1 MFKPFSRAQG
11 NLKGPFPISSVR
23 DYCTVFKRMIDS
35 LKFNKN
41 IKIKIKISGNICD
54 LQKNNNY
61 ILLLY

>member
-35 LKFNKN
+35 LKFNTFRKYLRFTE
-41 IKIKIKISGNICD
+41 K
-54 LQKNNNY
+54 
-61 ILLLY
+61 